1 MTIPEL
7 LHKLFSEKKLSVTQL
22 GHPLDIH
29 EKRLFSVHQELRLFL
44 YIGILMIIAGAGL
57 TVKQYFNNLGD
68 IAIIGT
74 LTLCFS
80 AAFRYCFIKGNA
92 YTPEEVPWTE
102 YRV

>member
-1 MTIPEL
+1 M
-7 LHKLFSEKKLSVTQL
+7 FSEKKLSVVQL
-22 GHPLDIH
+22 GTLLNIH

-68 IAIIGT
+68 IAIIGA
-74 LTLCFS
+74 LSLCFS
-80 AAFRYCFIKGNA
+80 AAFIYCFIKGNA
-92 YTPEEVPWTE
+92 YTPEEVSLTE